1 MASREI
7 SIDVTLDLQEM
18 YDRAILASQ
27 AFRAMADNLGSAGR
41 ICVHPP
47 HRRSDLSDGNETE
60 TVCNECGRI
69 ITGIE

>member
-1 MASREI
+1 MANNEI
-7 SIDVTLDLQEM
+7 SVDITMDLQEM

-27 AFRAMADNLGSAGR
+27 AFRAMADNLGSVGR
-41 ICVHPP
+41 VCVHPQ
-47 HRRSDLSDGNETE
+47 HRRSEMSDEQKTE